1 MAAAQ
6 VGTFPGRRHLMET
19 LEISGKTVGEAV
31 KKALKQLGLTKEQVE
46 VTVLKKGRSGLL
58 GLGVEEAVV
67 RVERLAPVVAPGVE
81 EVGDVALEVVGELV
95 SLMGIPAR
103 VEVGE
108 SREEGE
114 EVSGKVL
121 VNIKG
126 DDLGLLIGRRGQTLA
141 SLQYIARLIV
151 SKRLGAR
158 QSLTVDIEGYK
169 ERRYRSLQ
177 ALALR
182 MAEQVKATGR
192 TVALEPMPAD
202 ERRVVHLALADDA
215 RVTSE
220 SSGEG
225 EDRYIAISVKR

>member
-1 MAAAQ
+1 
-6 VGTFPGRRHLMET
+6 MET
-19 LEISGKTVGEAV
+19 LEISGKTVREAV
-31 KKALKQLGLTKEQVE
+31 KKALKQLGLTEEQVE
-46 VTVLKKGRSGLL
+46 VTVLKKGRPGLL

-95 SLMGIPAR
+95 SLMGISAR
-103 VEVGE
+103 VEAGE
-108 SREEGE
+108 SQGEGE
-114 EVSGKVL
+114 EESGKLL
-121 VNIKG
+121 VDIKG

-202 ERRVVHLALADDA
+202 ERRVIHLALADDV

-225 EDRYIAISVKR
+225 EDRYIAISVRS

>member
-1 MAAAQ
+1 
-6 VGTFPGRRHLMET
+6 MEI
-19 LEISGKTVGEAV
+19 LEISGKTVREAV
-31 KKALKQLGLTKEQVE
+31 KKALKQLGLTEEQVA
-46 VTVLKKGRSGLL
+46 VTVLKKGRTGLL

-67 RVERLAPVVAPGVE
+67 RVERLAPVVTPGVE
-81 EVGDVALEVVGELV
+81 EAGDVALEVVGELV
-95 SLMGIPAR
+95 SLMGISAR
-103 VEVGE
+103 VEAGE
-108 SREEGE
+108 SQGEGE
-114 EVSGKVL
+114 EGSGKL
-121 VNIKG
+121 AFNIKG

-158 QSLTVDIEGYK
+158 QLLTVDIEGYK

-202 ERRVVHLALADDA
+202 ERRVIHLALADDA

-225 EDRYIAISVKR
+225 EDRYIAISVRS